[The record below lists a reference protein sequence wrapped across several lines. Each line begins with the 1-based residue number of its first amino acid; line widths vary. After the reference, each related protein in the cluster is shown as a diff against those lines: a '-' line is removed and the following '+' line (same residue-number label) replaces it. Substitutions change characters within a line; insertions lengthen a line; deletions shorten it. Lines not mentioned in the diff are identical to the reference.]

1 MKIVVIGGGW
11 AGVAAAVAAKKLG
24 ADVCLIEKT
33 DMLLG
38 CGNVGGI
45 MRNNGR
51 YTATEEMRAL
61 GAGEL
66 FEIIDR
72 IALHVNITFPGHE
85 NALLYPVNTVEAH
98 IRRFVRSLGVE
109 LKFESRAVDVTLDDG
124 VIRELMLHTGEKVS
138 GGVFV
143 ETTGSSG
150 PMGNCIQ
157 YGHGCSMCVLRCP
170 AYGPRVSISGK
181 CGVSDYNGERA
192 DSVFGVFSGSC
203 KLDKE
208 SLSRE
213 VREELNQ
220 NGVVILKIPLED
232 IDYDKLRAKACKQ
245 YALKEFSEN
254 IILLDTGHAKLM
266 TSYYPLD
273 KLRKISGLENAK
285 YVDPYAGS
293 SRNSIRFFSIA
304 PRGNDMRVDG
314 MKNLFCGGEKS
325 GLFVGHTE
333 AICTGTL
340 AGCNAARMACGLPL
354 IVLPDTLAVGSLI
367 SYANHQQKDKQN
379 TLERFTFAGGV
390 FFERMKTQDLY
401 GIQCEEIE
409 KRVENAGLTGIF
421 SQAVPG

>member
-11 AGVAAAVAAKKLG
+11 AGIAAAVAAKKLG

-51 YTATEEMRAL
+51 YTATEEMISL

-72 IALHVNITFPGHE
+72 IALHRDIKFPGHE
-85 NALLYPVNTVEAH
+85 HALLYPVNTIEAH
-98 IRRFVRSLGVE
+98 IRRFVRSLGIE
-109 LKFESRAVDVTLDDG
+109 LKFENRVIDVAFDDG
-124 VIRELMLHTGEKVS
+124 TIRELVLHSGEKIS
-138 GGVFV
+138 GNVFV

-170 AYGPRVSISGK
+170 AFGPRISISEK
-181 CGVSDYNGERA
+181 CGVNDYNGEREG
-192 DSVFGVFSGSC
+192 SIFGVFSGSC

-213 VREELNQ
+213 IRDELSN
-220 NGVVILKIPLED
+220 NGVVVLKVPPED
-232 IDYDKLRAKACKQ
+232 IDYDKLHAKACKQ

-266 TSYYPLD
+266 TSYYPID

-304 PRGNDMRVDG
+304 PRGNEMRVDSV
-314 MKNLFCGGEKS
+314 KNLFCGGEKS

-340 AGCNAARMACGLPL
+340 AGYNAARMAYGLPL
-354 IVLPDTLAVGSLI
+354 IVLPDTLAVGALI
-367 SYANHQQKDKQN
+367 AYANHQYKEQYN
-379 TLERFTFAGGV
+379 TVERFTFAGGV
-390 FFERMKTQDLY
+390 FFERMNTQGLY
-401 GIQCEEIE
+401 SIQHKEIAQ
-409 KRVENAGLTGIF
+409 RVENEKLSGIF
-421 SQAVPG
+421 NQTISD